1 LVGFEAASSF
11 GSTNS
16 SCERALIECSCSGML
31 RGWDGI
37 APFPLV
43 IACSSA
49 ESPAQGLG
57 IRLSP
62 VDTPASLANTG

>member
-1 LVGFEAASSF
+1 
-11 GSTNS
+11 
-16 SCERALIECSCSGML
+16 LIECSCSGML